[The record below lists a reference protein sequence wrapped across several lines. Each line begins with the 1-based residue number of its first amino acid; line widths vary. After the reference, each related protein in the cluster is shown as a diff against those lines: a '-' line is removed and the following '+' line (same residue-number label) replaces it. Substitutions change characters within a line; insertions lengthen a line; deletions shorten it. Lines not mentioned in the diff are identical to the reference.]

1 MQHAHRTGA
10 IDYPSGW
17 VGDCP
22 FGEYRSGAPRHN
34 VGGMNENSEPENG
47 AAAEQLISETLVEE
61 VMIDGMCG
69 VY

>member
-1 MQHAHRTGA
+1 MPHAHRTGA
-10 IDYPSGW
+10 IGYPSGW

-22 FGEYRSGAPRHN
+22 VGEYRSGTPCHS
-34 VGGMNENSEPENG
+34 VDGMNEITEPENG
-47 AAAEQLISETLVEE
+47 AAAEQLVSETLVEE